1 MEITIFAVMEETLK
15 KALKTGIETLISVT
29 EEVRHGLT
37 VLDKDIQDL
46 SRRVKESNTAE
57 KANEKLDELVEK
69 SVAAIKEYEQR
80 ATEISRKVQQHL
92 AEVDPLARQSGQRRP
107 GERAYI
113 QRSEAE
119 EAYAEQAQIDD
130 PERAERDGNRDDVEG
145 FKCWINDGRG
155 AQPDRER
162 PVVQCVDH
170 GCIHRMWLGTYSGWR
185 PGILPRLKLPAG
197 LMRINECKRE
207 WFALW

>member
-92 AEVDPLARQSGQRRP
+92 AEVDPLARQSV
-107 GERAYI
+107 EEL
-113 QRSEAE
+113 SEKLNAL
-119 EAYAEQAQIDD
+119 A
-130 PERAERDGNRDDVEG
+130 
-145 FKCWINDGRG
+145 KSLSGRE
-155 AQPDRER
+155 PS
-162 PVVQCVDH
+162 P
-170 GCIHRMWLGTYSGWR
+170 
-185 PGILPRLKLPAG
+185 P
-197 LMRINECKRE
+197 
-207 WFALW
+207 

>member
-1 MEITIFAVMEETLK
+1 MEIAFLAVMEETLK

-46 SRRVKESNTAE
+46 SRRVKDSNAAE

-92 AEVDPLARQSGQRRP
+92 AEVDPLARQSV
-107 GERAYI
+107 EEL
-113 QRSEAE
+113 SEKLNAL
-119 EAYAEQAQIDD
+119 AKSLGGRD
-130 PERAERDGNRDDVEG
+130 PSPPQKA
-145 FKCWINDGRG
+145 
-155 AQPDRER
+155 
-162 PVVQCVDH
+162 
-170 GCIHRMWLGTYSGWR
+170 
-185 PGILPRLKLPAG
+185 
-197 LMRINECKRE
+197 
-207 WFALW
+207 

>member
-1 MEITIFAVMEETLK
+1 MEETLK

-92 AEVDPLARQSGQRRP
+92 AEVDPLARQSV
-107 GERAYI
+107 EEL
-113 QRSEAE
+113 SEKLNAL
-119 EAYAEQAQIDD
+119 A
-130 PERAERDGNRDDVEG
+130 
-145 FKCWINDGRG
+145 KSLSGRE
-155 AQPDRER
+155 PS
-162 PVVQCVDH
+162 P
-170 GCIHRMWLGTYSGWR
+170 
-185 PGILPRLKLPAG
+185 P
-197 LMRINECKRE
+197 
-207 WFALW
+207 

>member
-1 MEITIFAVMEETLK
+1 MESTIFAVMEETLK

-92 AEVDPLARQSGQRRP
+92 AEVDPLARQSV
-107 GERAYI
+107 EEL
-113 QRSEAE
+113 SE
-119 EAYAEQAQIDD
+119 
-130 PERAERDGNRDDVEG
+130 
-145 FKCWINDGRG
+145 
-155 AQPDRER
+155 
-162 PVVQCVDH
+162 
-170 GCIHRMWLGTYSGWR
+170 
-185 PGILPRLKLPAG
+185 KL
-197 LMRINECKRE
+197 N
-207 WFALW
+207 ALAKSLSSR

>member
-1 MEITIFAVMEETLK
+1 MEETLK

-46 SRRVKESNTAE
+46 SKRVKDSNAAE

-92 AEVDPLARQSGQRRP
+92 AEVDPMARQSV
-107 GERAYI
+107 EEL
-113 QRSEAE
+113 SEKLNAL
-119 EAYAEQAQIDD
+119 AKSLSG
-130 PERAERDGNRDDVEG
+130 RDTSPPQ
-145 FKCWINDGRG
+145 K
-155 AQPDRER
+155 A
-162 PVVQCVDH
+162 
-170 GCIHRMWLGTYSGWR
+170 
-185 PGILPRLKLPAG
+185 
-197 LMRINECKRE
+197 
-207 WFALW
+207 